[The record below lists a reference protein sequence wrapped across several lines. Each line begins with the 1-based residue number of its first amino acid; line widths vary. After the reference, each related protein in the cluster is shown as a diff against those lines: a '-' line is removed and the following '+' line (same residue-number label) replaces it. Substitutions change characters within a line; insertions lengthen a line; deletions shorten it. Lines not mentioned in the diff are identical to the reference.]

1 MIIGNWFLA
10 NIFVRYKD
18 IDAVCIFASG
28 VSNSQNQNHL
38 LFQRETDL
46 LLETLRN
53 NKEKLFIYFSTC
65 SIYDPTLVN
74 SEYVK
79 HKLKIENLIEQS
91 WNTYIIFRISNP
103 VGYTSNPNTIFNYLI
118 NKINAGENFVVWSGA
133 KRNLIDIDD
142 LCKIASYIID
152 HKSYENI
159 IINIA
164 NTQNFAI
171 VDIVT
176 LLEHVLWKKAL
187 YSTEEKW
194 GIPVIDLSK
203 ITDII
208 KESNVQFDNQY
219 LEKLIHKYCWI

>member
-10 NIFVRYKD
+10 NIFVQYQNVD
-18 IDAVCIFASG
+18 TVCIFASG
-28 VSNSQNQNHL
+28 VSNSQNQNHS

-46 LLETLRN
+46 LLETLHN

-79 HKLKIENLIEQS
+79 HKLKIESLVEQS
-91 WNTYIIFRISNP
+91 GNAYIIFRISNP

-118 NKINAGENFVVWSGA
+118 NKINTDENFVVWSGA
-133 KRNLIDIDD
+133 KRNLIDIED
-142 LCKIASYIID
+142 LLKIASYIID
-152 HKSYENI
+152 NKSHENN

-164 NTQNFAI
+164 NTQNFA
-171 VDIVT
+171 VLDIVII
-176 LLEHVLWKKAL
+176 LERVLWKKAL
-187 YSTEEKW
+187 YSIEAKW

-219 LEKLIHKYCWI
+219 LERLIHKYCWI